1 MTAMR
6 LHRPGEGLR
15 AEEIPVPEPGPGELL
30 LEVLACG
37 VCRTDLHIA
46 DGELAAPRLPLVPGH
61 EIVGR
66 VAGRGPGALLFAA
79 GERVG
84 VPWLASAC
92 GACGFCRA
100 GRENLCKNA
109 RFTGL
114 DRDGGYA
121 GYAIAD
127 ERFCFPIPESYGDE
141 EAAPLLCAG
150 FIGYRALRMA
160 GDARRLGIY
169 GFGAA
174 GHIIAQIAVHQ
185 GRQVFAFTRPGDGAA
200 QAFARRHPAH
210 DFVAGDQRQPR
221 RGEFAVG
228 DVQVG
233 AADPAREHLEQ
244 QLARSR
250 LGHRDLLG
258 AQRRAGTMQAHGGH
272 GRAHRASLRP
282 IPQARLRGV
291 NGYHPHG
298 TRPVA
303 EGSNPPPS
311 ATYRATPFCRA
322 VARSRISCCSAEN
335 RLRRASATSR

>member
-1 MTAMR
+1 MLETMTVMR
-6 LHRPGEGLR
+6 LHRPGEELR
-15 AEEIPVPEPGPGELL
+15 AERIPVPEPGHGELL
-30 LEVLACG
+30 LEVRACG

-66 VAGRGPGALLFAA
+66 VAARGPGALLYAA

-92 GACGFCRA
+92 GTCRYCRE
-100 GRENLCKNA
+100 GRENLCGSA

-121 GYAIAD
+121 NYAIVD

-200 QAFARRHPAH
+200 QAFARRLGCAWCGDSTAAPPEPIDAALIFAPVGSLVPQALGALERGGRVICAGIHMSEIPA
-210 DFVAGDQRQPR
+210 FPYERLWGERSVRSVANLTRRDGDELLELAPR
-221 RGEFAVG
+221 AGVRPATRRYDLLQANAALADLRAGAIE
-228 DVQVG
+228 G
-233 AADPAREHLEQ
+233 AAVL
-244 QLARSR
+244 
-250 LGHRDLLG
+250 
-258 AQRRAGTMQAHGGH
+258 
-272 GRAHRASLRP
+272 
-282 IPQARLRGV
+282 V
-291 NGYHPHG
+291 
-298 TRPVA
+298 
-303 EGSNPPPS
+303 PS
-311 ATYRATPFCRA
+311 RAT
-322 VARSRISCCSAEN
+322 
-335 RLRRASATSR
+335 